1 MFFLILQSIC
11 PNLPPP
17 SLYFALQKEQ
27 LTPWCNLILHLARLE
42 EAIQALSS
50 FQVSFQ
56 VSMASKITPFGGFRV
71 AGPFGKDIMGN
82 FLTRPVKQ

>member
-1 MFFLILQSIC
+1 MIQHILAECILRVVFQIIKMFFLILQSIC

-50 FQVSFQ
+50 FQDTFQ
-56 VSMASKITPFGGFRV
+56 VSMAP
-71 AGPFGKDIMGN
+71 
-82 FLTRPVKQ
+82 